1 MKKIQS
7 MMLMLLVAVMGMCV
21 QSCGS
26 DDDNTPS
33 GGYEKIGYVRENF
46 NNTLKFQGK
55 NFSEYSK
62 QETVAQL
69 PESDQTVLLNFITS
83 VKDADA
89 SLQEFVDGGVTAA
102 DSRVLSTYKKHLE
115 NFISGKGFEGYIKI
129 SKVRNGSSSEIGTI
143 EFTK

>member
-1 MKKIQS
+1 
-7 MMLMLLVAVMGMCV
+7 MLLVAVMGLCV
-21 QSCGS
+21 QSCG

-33 GGYEKIGYVRENF
+33 GGYEKVGYVREDF

-62 QETVAQL
+62 PETVAQL
-69 PESDQTVLLNFITS
+69 SESDQMLLLNFIAS

-102 DSRVLSTYKKHLE
+102 DSKVLSTYKKHLE

-129 SKVRNGSSSEIGTI
+129 TKVKNGDKSDVGTVT
-143 EFTK
+143 FTK

>member
-21 QSCGS
+21 QSCG

-33 GGYEKIGYVRENF
+33 GGYEKVGYVREDF
-46 NNTLKFQGK
+46 NNTLSFQGK
-55 NFSEYSK
+55 YFSEFSK
-62 QETVAQL
+62 PETVAQL
-69 PESDQTVLLNFITS
+69 PESDQMVLLNFITS

-102 DSRVLSTYKKHLE
+102 DSKVLSTYKKHLE

-129 SKVRNGSSSEIGTI
+129 TKVKNGVTSDVGTVT
-143 EFTK
+143 FTK

>member
-7 MMLMLLVAVMGMCV
+7 MMLMLLVAVMGLCV
-21 QSCGS
+21 QSCG
-26 DDDNTPS
+26 DDDDTPS
-33 GGYEKIGYVRENF
+33 GGYEKVGYVREDF

-55 NFSEYSK
+55 YFSEYSK

-69 PESDQTVLLNFITS
+69 PESDQMLLLNFITS

-89 SLQEFVDGGVTAA
+89 SLQEFVDGGATAA

-115 NFISGKGFEGYIKI
+115 SFISGKGFEGYIKI
-129 SKVRNGSSSEIGTI
+129 TKVKNGVTSDVGTVT
-143 EFTK
+143 FTK

>member
-1 MKKIQS
+1 
-7 MMLMLLVAVMGMCV
+7 MMLMLLVAVMGLCV
-21 QSCGS
+21 QSCG

-33 GGYEKIGYVRENF
+33 GGYEKVGYMREDF

-55 NFSEYSK
+55 YFSEYSK

-69 PESDQTVLLNFITS
+69 SESDQMLLLNFITS

-89 SLQEFVDGGVTAA
+89 SLQEFVDGGATAA

-129 SKVRNGSSSEIGTI
+129 TKVKNGDTSDVGTVT
-143 EFTK
+143 FTK

>member
-1 MKKIQS
+1 

-33 GGYEKIGYVRENF
+33 GYNSVAYVREDF
-46 NNTLKFQGK
+46 STTLKFQGR
-55 NFSEYSK
+55 NMSAYADASV
-62 QETVAQL
+62 VAQL
-69 PESDQTVLLNFITS
+69 SENDQLVLVAFLSSI
-83 VKDADA
+83 KQADA
-89 SLQEFVDGGVTAA
+89 SLQALVDGGTIPA
-102 DSRVLSTYKKHLE
+102 DAKVISTYKK
-115 NFISGKGFEGYIKI
+115 FIEDYLTEKGFEGYIKI

>member
-21 QSCGS
+21 QSCG

-33 GGYEKIGYVRENF
+33 GGYEKVGYVREDF

-62 QETVAQL
+62 KETVAQL
-69 PESDQTVLLNFITS
+69 PENDQMLLLNFITA
-83 VKDADA
+83 VNDADA

-115 NFISGKGFEGYIKI
+115 NLKFKNCKNQIVSGDTTRTYT
-129 SKVRNGSSSEIGTI
+129 VQALQP
-143 EFTK
+143 

>member
-7 MMLMLLVAVMGMCV
+7 MMLMLLVAVMGLCV
-21 QSCGS
+21 QSCG

-33 GGYEKIGYVRENF
+33 GGYEKVGYVRENF

-62 QETVAQL
+62 PETVAQL
-69 PESDQTVLLNFITS
+69 SESDQMLLLNFIAS

-89 SLQEFVDGGVTAA
+89 SLQEFVDGGATAA

-129 SKVRNGSSSEIGTI
+129 TKVKNGDTSDVGTVT
-143 EFTK
+143 FTK

>member
-21 QSCGS
+21 QSCGD

-33 GGYEKIGYVRENF
+33 GGYEKVGYVREDF

-55 NFSEYSK
+55 YFSEYSK

-69 PESDQTVLLNFITS
+69 SESDQTVLLNFITS

-129 SKVRNGSSSEIGTI
+129 TKVKNGVTSDVGNVT
-143 EFTK
+143 FTK

>member
-21 QSCGS
+21 QSCG

-33 GGYEKIGYVRENF
+33 GGYEKVGYVREDF

-62 QETVAQL
+62 KETVAQL
-69 PESDQTVLLNFITS
+69 PENDQMLLLNFITA
-83 VKDADA
+83 VNDADA

-102 DSRVLSTYKKHLE
+102 DSKVLSTYKKHLE
-115 NFISGKGFEGYIKI
+115 NL
-129 SKVRNGSSSEIGTI
+129 
-143 EFTK
+143 

>member
-7 MMLMLLVAVMGMCV
+7 MMLMLLVAVMGLCV
-21 QSCGS
+21 QSCG

-33 GGYEKIGYVRENF
+33 GGYEKVGYVREDF

-69 PESDQTVLLNFITS
+69 PENDQMLLLNFITA
-83 VKDADA
+83 VNDADA

-115 NFISGKGFEGYIKI
+115 NFISGKGFDGYIKI
-129 SKVRNGSSSEIGTI
+129 TKVKNGTTSEVGTI
-143 EFTK
+143 TFTE

>member
-1 MKKIQS
+1 

-21 QSCGS
+21 QSCG

-33 GGYEKIGYVRENF
+33 GGYEKVGYVREDF

-55 NFSEYSK
+55 NFSEFSK
-62 QETVAQL
+62 PETVAQL
-69 PESDQTVLLNFITS
+69 SESDQMVLLNFLTS

-89 SLQEFVDGGVTAA
+89 SLQEFVDGGATAA

-129 SKVRNGSSSEIGTI
+129 TKVKNGMTSDVGTVT
-143 EFTK
+143 FTK

>member
-129 SKVRNGSSSEIGTI
+129 TKVKNGVTSDVGTVT
-143 EFTK
+143 FTK

>member
-7 MMLMLLVAVMGMCV
+7 MMLMLLVAVMGLCV
-21 QSCGS
+21 QSCG

-33 GGYEKIGYVRENF
+33 GGYEKVGYVREDF

-62 QETVAQL
+62 PETVAQL
-69 PESDQTVLLNFITS
+69 SESDQMLLLNFIAS

-102 DSRVLSTYKKHLE
+102 DSKVLSTYKKHLE

-129 SKVRNGSSSEIGTI
+129 TKVKNGDKSDVGTVT
-143 EFTK
+143 FTK

>member
-21 QSCGS
+21 QSCG

-33 GGYEKIGYVRENF
+33 GGYEKVGYVREDF

-55 NFSEYSK
+55 YFSEYSK

-69 PESDQTVLLNFITS
+69 PESDQMLLINFITS

-89 SLQEFVDGGVTAA
+89 SLQEFVDGGATAA

-129 SKVRNGSSSEIGTI
+129 TKTKNGDTSDVGTI
-143 EFTK
+143 SFSK

>member
-33 GGYEKIGYVRENF
+33 GGYEKVGYVREDF

-55 NFSEYSK
+55 YFSEFSK
-62 QETVAQL
+62 PETVAQL
-69 PESDQTVLLNFITS
+69 SESDQMLLLNFLTS

-89 SLQEFVDGGVTAA
+89 SLQEFVDGGATAA

-129 SKVRNGSSSEIGTI
+129 TKTKNGDTSDVGTI
-143 EFTK
+143 SFSK